1 MTYDNQQERYEEE
14 MERDEDD
21 SYEND
26 SYDYHN
32 VEDTD
37 MFSIGIFDEDYE

>member
-1 MTYDNQQERYEEE
+1 MYNKQQDCYEEE
-14 MERDEDD
+14 MECDEDD

-26 SYDYHN
+26 SHDYCN

>member
-1 MTYDNQQERYEEE
+1 MYSKQQERYEEE
-14 MERDEDD
+14 MEYDEDD
-21 SYEND
+21 TYESD
-26 SYDYHN
+26 SYDYQS

>member
-1 MTYDNQQERYEEE
+1 MYGKQQERYEEE
-14 MERDEDD
+14 MEYDEDD
-21 SYEND
+21 GYEND
-26 SYDYHN
+26 SYDYRN